1 MLWIQ
6 ALLNVPRLEDR
17 AGIAEYDHFGHLL
30 LEWRKT
36 APSTY
41 LHKQLDVTHLGAS
54 MASMVAN
61 LTMVTHKPTI
71 DVEQAP
77 FLLFQLSEPKLAY
90 LKIDSFSIALRRSPS
105 EDC

>member
-1 MLWIQ
+1 ML
-6 ALLNVPRLEDR
+6 
-17 AGIAEYDHFGHLL
+17 
-30 LEWRKT
+30 
-36 APSTY
+36 
-41 LHKQLDVTHLGAS
+41 
-54 MASMVAN
+54 AN
-61 LTMVTHKPTI
+61 LTRVAHKPTI

>member
-1 MLWIQ
+1 MIILAISYWNNWNGENPHPQPIYTRS
-6 ALLNVPRLEDR
+6 LTSPPGV
-17 AGIAEYDHFGHLL
+17 
-30 LEWRKT
+30 
-36 APSTY
+36 
-41 LHKQLDVTHLGAS
+41 AS
-54 MASMVAN
+54 
-61 LTMVTHKPTI
+61 LTMVAHKPTI

>member
-1 MLWIQ
+1 MIILAICYWNGEKPHPPPIYTSSLMLPIW
-6 ALLNVPRLEDR
+6 
-17 AGIAEYDHFGHLL
+17 GIYGI
-30 LEWRKT
+30 
-36 APSTY
+36 Y
-41 LHKQLDVTHLGAS
+41 AS
-54 MASMVAN
+54 MLAN
-61 LTMVTHKPTI
+61 LTMVAHKPTI

>member
-1 MLWIQ
+1 MEKNRTLPPIYTSSLMLPIW
-6 ALLNVPRLEDR
+6 
-17 AGIAEYDHFGHLL
+17 GIY
-30 LEWRKT
+30 
-36 APSTY
+36 
-41 LHKQLDVTHLGAS
+41 AS
-54 MASMVAN
+54 MLAN
-61 LTMVTHKPTI
+61 LTMVAHKPTI

>member
-6 ALLNVPRLEDR
+6 ALLNVPRVEDR
-17 AGIAEYDHFGHLL
+17 AGIAEYDHFGHRL

-41 LHKQLDVTHLGAS
+41 LHKQLDVTHLGHLWAS
-54 MASMVAN
+54 MLAN
-61 LTMVTHKPTI
+61 LTMVAHKPTI